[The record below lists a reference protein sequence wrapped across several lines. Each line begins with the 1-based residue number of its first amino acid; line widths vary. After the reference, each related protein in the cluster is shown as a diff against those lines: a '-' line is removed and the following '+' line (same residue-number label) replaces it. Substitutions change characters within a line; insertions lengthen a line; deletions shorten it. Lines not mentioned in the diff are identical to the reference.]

1 MLAIGNPLAPSART
15 STSCNVLLRELQQIW
30 SDIGESEA
38 DKDRMLLELE
48 RECLEVYRRKVEE
61 AANAKARLHQSVAAK
76 EAEVATLM
84 AALGELNIRSP
95 IQTEKKMASLKEKL
109 ASITPLLDDLR
120 TKKEER
126 LKQFEDIKNQIEKIS
141 GEISGYNYP
150 NDTMVSCLTLEDQ
163 DFSLRRLTEF
173 QTRLQTLQKEKS
185 DRLHKVL
192 EYVNEVHLLCG
203 VLGLDFAQ
211 TVSDV
216 HPSLQRVN
224 QEQSTNISNGTF
236 EGLEHTINKL
246 KTERR
251 TRIQKLRD
259 IAAQLFELW
268 NLMDSP
274 QAERNVFSRATSILR
289 LPEPEVTEPGALST
303 EMIEQASAEVER
315 LAKLKASRMKE
326 LVMKRRLELEDICR
340 IIHIEPDASTAVEKS
355 NAMIDSGLVD
365 PSELLASIEAQITK
379 AKDEALSRKE
389 VMDRIDRW
397 LAACEEENW
406 LEDYNQDENRYNAGR
421 GAHINLKRAEKARI
435 TVTKIPAMV
444 DNLINR
450 TLAWEE
456 EKKTLFLYDGVRLVS
471 ILEDYKVTRK
481 QRDEEKKRCRDQK
494 KIQDLLLTE
503 REAIYGSK
511 PSPRRSSS
519 FRKTNGYRAN
529 GNGSMTPST
538 PRRSSVG
545 GATPEL
551 LTPRS
556 YSGRQNGYFKEMRR
570 KIQFR
575 HTRRYVIRSW
585 DLPHIA
591 KEVRNRRFIGCCR
604 CNKCRLDY
612 SNETIYLTVFNR
624 DEICGKKIAER
635 HCPGKRNGKSMKGKA
650 RNKNIFFAAFNY
662 PIKNYLDIY
671 LASNYKEDEPD
682 FHEPGDSHPFFQS
695 LRKTTRSL
703 QRLSIGGS
711 CKGKESYPEVDYAF
725 ILALRVIMHDTYN
738 V

>member
-1 MLAIGNPLAPSART
+1 MLAFESPLATSAHA

-61 AANAKARLHQSVAAK
+61 AANAKARLHQSVAAR

-84 AALGELNIRSP
+84 AALGELNLHSP
-95 IQTEKKMASLKEKL
+95 IQKEKKMAPLKEKL
-109 ASITPLLDDLR
+109 ASISPLLEDLR

-126 LKQFEDIKNQIEKIS
+126 RKQFADIKNQIEKIS

-150 NDTMVSCLTLEDQ
+150 NDTMISCLTLEDQ
-163 DFSLRRLTEF
+163 DLSLRRLTEF
-173 QTRLQTLQKEKS
+173 HTRLQTLQKEKS

-216 HPSLQRVN
+216 HPSLQRAN

-236 EGLEHTINKL
+236 EGLEQIINKL

-251 TRIQKLRD
+251 IRMQKLKD
-259 IAAQLFELW
+259 IAGQLFELW

-274 QAERNVFSRATSILR
+274 QAEKNVFSRATSILR
-289 LPEPEVTEPGALST
+289 LSEPEVTEPGVLST

-315 LAKLKASRMKE
+315 LTKLKAGRMKE
-326 LVMKRRLELEDICR
+326 LVLKRRSELEDICR
-340 IIHIEPDASTAVEKS
+340 MTHIKPDASTSVEKS
-355 NAMIDSGLVD
+355 NALIDSGLVD
-365 PSELLASIEAQITK
+365 PSELLANIEAQITK
-379 AKDEALSRKE
+379 VKDEALSRKDI
-389 VMDRIDRW
+389 MDRIDRW
-397 LAACEEENW
+397 LLACEEENW

-435 TVTKIPAMV
+435 TVTKIPAIV

-456 EKKTLFLYDGVRLVS
+456 EKRALFLYDGERLVS
-471 ILEDYKVTRK
+471 ILEDYKLTRK
-481 QRDEEKKRCRDQK
+481 QREEEKKRCRDQK

-511 PSPRRSSS
+511 PSPRKSNS

-538 PRRSSVG
+538 PRRNSVG

-556 YSGRQNGYFKEMRR
+556 YLGRQNGYFKEMRR
-570 KIQFR
+570 LS
-575 HTRRYVIRSW
+575 T
-585 DLPHIA
+585 A
-591 KEVRNRRFIGCCR
+591 
-604 CNKCRLDY
+604 
-612 SNETIYLTVFNR
+612 
-624 DEICGKKIAER
+624 
-635 HCPGKRNGKSMKGKA
+635 
-650 RNKNIFFAAFNY
+650 
-662 PIKNYLDIY
+662 PINFVAI
-671 LASNYKEDEPD
+671 SKEDTVSTYTSVC
-682 FHEPGDSHPFFQS
+682 DSE
-695 LRKTTRSL
+695 L
-703 QRLSIGGS
+703 GS
-711 CKGKESYPEVDYAF
+711 PPHS
-725 ILALRVIMHDTYN
+725 
-738 V
+738 

>member
-1 MLAIGNPLAPSART
+1 MLAFESPLATSARA

-61 AANAKARLHQSVAAK
+61 AANAKARLHQSVAAR

-84 AALGELNIRSP
+84 AALGELNLHSP
-95 IQTEKKMASLKEKL
+95 IQKEKKMAPLKEKL
-109 ASITPLLDDLR
+109 ASISPLLEDLR

-126 LKQFEDIKNQIEKIS
+126 RKQFADIKNQIEKIS

-150 NDTMVSCLTLEDQ
+150 NDTMISCLTLEDQ
-163 DFSLRRLTEF
+163 DLSLRRLTEF

-216 HPSLQRVN
+216 HPSLQRAN

-236 EGLEHTINKL
+236 EGLEQIINKL

-251 TRIQKLRD
+251 IRMQKLKD
-259 IAAQLFELW
+259 IAGQLFELW

-274 QAERNVFSRATSILR
+274 QAEKNVFSRATSILR
-289 LPEPEVTEPGALST
+289 LSEPEVTEPGVLST

-315 LAKLKASRMKE
+315 LTKLKAGRMKE
-326 LVMKRRLELEDICR
+326 LVLKRRSELEDICR
-340 IIHIEPDASTAVEKS
+340 MTHIKPDASTSVEKS
-355 NAMIDSGLVD
+355 NALIDSGLVD
-365 PSELLASIEAQITK
+365 PSELLANIEAQITK
-379 AKDEALSRKE
+379 VKDEALSRKDI
-389 VMDRIDRW
+389 MDRIDRW
-397 LAACEEENW
+397 LLACEEENW

-435 TVTKIPAMV
+435 TVTKIPAIV

-456 EKKTLFLYDGVRLVS
+456 EKRALFLYDGERLVS
-471 ILEDYKVTRK
+471 ILEDYKLTRK
-481 QRDEEKKRCRDQK
+481 QREEEKKRCRDQK

-511 PSPRRSSS
+511 PSPRKSNS

-538 PRRSSVG
+538 PRRNSVG

-556 YSGRQNGYFKEMRR
+556 YLGRQNGYFKEMRR
-570 KIQFR
+570 LS
-575 HTRRYVIRSW
+575 T
-585 DLPHIA
+585 A
-591 KEVRNRRFIGCCR
+591 
-604 CNKCRLDY
+604 
-612 SNETIYLTVFNR
+612 
-624 DEICGKKIAER
+624 
-635 HCPGKRNGKSMKGKA
+635 
-650 RNKNIFFAAFNY
+650 
-662 PIKNYLDIY
+662 PINFVAI
-671 LASNYKEDEPD
+671 SKEDTVSTYTSVC
-682 FHEPGDSHPFFQS
+682 DSE
-695 LRKTTRSL
+695 L
-703 QRLSIGGS
+703 GS
-711 CKGKESYPEVDYAF
+711 PPHS
-725 ILALRVIMHDTYN
+725 
-738 V
+738 